1 MCLDPETKAYID
13 KMLDQH
19 PSEQDSQIDD
29 AIDLDLKENHASESH
44 PTKFVSQ
51 LSGSIT
57 SQPL

>member
-29 AIDLDLKENHASESH
+29 NIELDLKENHISESN
-44 PTKFVSQ
+44 PTKFVS
-51 LSGSIT
+51 
-57 SQPL
+57 